1 MKSTPTSPKP
11 TPTKPKSTPA
21 KTTPTKTTPAKPTA
35 EPEPQP
41 QPKVS
46 RWSRVFFSVPLRL
59 LGAAIGIFVWSF
71 FLVWFLQCSY
81 AEGSVAAGWEFIGTY
96 PSVFWY
102 SVLIVALWLIL
113 LTAVLRSVFQAG
125 GFTWA
130 LLIIAAFANS
140 AKLAARDI
148 PLLPEDLGL
157 MGEAGSLMQFV
168 DTWDLV
174 RVILAVILVVAISC
188 YAGIKIRRAYRRVQ
202 INSHRFI
209 NIILRLVVVGLSFYA
224 LILTTEPIRRH
235 DGSRYY
241 EVSWLNTTFTAWNS
255 ATTYKENG
263 FILGYLYNLEKYRLT
278 APADY
283 SADTIEATVA
293 KYAALKAADDP
304 TRTPLAD
311 ADYNIVIILNE
322 SFYDLATLSDFYTF
336 TDRATGAVVDLTPN
350 LHRLQASYPHGQM
363 FTVDIGGGT
372 ANVEFETLTGLT
384 NYWTNTV
391 PYTDLI
397 SSLKTLPSVASW
409 ARSGGLNTVAMHS
422 FNGGM
427 YKRNLV
433 YPIMG
438 FNEFLDLNVLSDLT
452 YNASSHY
459 VDDGSL
465 YAAAL
470 TQLADHDERQLV
482 SLVTMQNHTSYDKI
496 PESDLRYHLATGAS
510 NPYNQYLL
518 EGYAQTL
525 QESDAYL
532 GEFIANL
539 EALDEPTVVLFYG
552 DHAPGIFDVVVDSDQ
567 PTRAYQTPYLIWAN
581 FDLPGVATADGS
593 GSAGLEG
600 ASSSSADA
608 ATNHAEAG
616 IALPTVSPNCLLG
629 ELYDTLQVQKPAYFY
644 LVDAVCSEV
653 PVLTHTAGQDDAI
666 EAIYATSEPLRAYQ
680 MATYDLLG
688 GKQYWIEFGGFE

>member
-1 MKSTPTSPKP
+1 MKPTPTSPKP
-11 TPTKPKSTPA
+11 
-21 KTTPTKTTPAKPTA
+21 TPTKTTPAKPTA

-46 RWSRVFFSVPLRL
+46 RWSRILFSTPLRL
-59 LGAAIGIFVWSF
+59 LGAAIGIFAWSF

-81 AEGSVAAGWEFIGTY
+81 AEGSVAAGW
-96 PSVFWY
+96 
-102 SVLIVALWLIL
+102 VALWLIL

-157 MGEAGSLMQFV
+157 VGEAGSLMQFV
-168 DTWDLV
+168 NVWDLV

-202 INSHRFI
+202 TDSHRVI

-255 ATTYKENG
+255 ATTYKKNG

-293 KYAALKAADDP
+293 KYAALKTADDP

-311 ADYNIVIILNE
+311 TDYNIVVILNE

-336 TDRATGAVVDLTPN
+336 TDRATGTIVDLTPN
-350 LHRLQASYPHGQM
+350 LHRMQASYLHGQM

-372 ANVEFETLTGLT
+372 ANVEFEALTGLT

-438 FNEFLDLNVLSDLT
+438 FNEFLDLNILSDLT

-532 GEFIANL
+532 GEFIADL
-539 EALDEPTVVLFYG
+539 EALDEPTVVLLYG

-581 FDLPGVATADGS
+581 FDLPSVTANNGPVNTN
-593 GSAGLEG
+593 
-600 ASSSSADA
+600 SSSTGAAAD
-608 ATNHAEAG
+608 HAEAG

-629 ELYDTLQVQKPAYFY
+629 ELYDVLQVQKPTYFY

-666 EAIYATSEPLRAYQ
+666 EATYATSEPLRAYQ

>member
-1 MKSTPTSPKP
+1 MSKHVSGRNPSPKATTAKIAP
-11 TPTKPKSTPA
+11 TKSTPA
-21 KTTPTKTTPAKPTA
+21 KTTPAKPTA
-35 EPEPQP
+35 EPELQP
-41 QPKVS
+41 QPKAS
-46 RWSRVFFSVPLRL
+46 RWSRVFFSTPLRL

-157 MGEAGSLMQFV
+157 VGEAGSLMQFV
-168 DTWDLV
+168 NAWDLV
-174 RVILAVILVVAISC
+174 RVILAIILVVAISC
-188 YAGIKIRRAYRRVQ
+188 YAGIKIRRAYRRIQ
-202 INSHRFI
+202 TNSHRVV

-283 SADTIEATVA
+283 SADTIEVTVA

-322 SFYDLATLSDFYTF
+322 SFYDLATLSDFYAF

-372 ANVEFETLTGLT
+372 ANVEFEALTGLT

-438 FNEFLDLNVLSDLT
+438 FNEFLDLNTLSGLT

-470 TQLADHDERQLV
+470 AQLADHDERQLV

-496 PESDLRYHLATGAS
+496 PESDLHYHLATGAS

-581 FDLPGVATADGS
+581 FDLPGVTANNGPANTSSDS
-593 GSAGLEG
+593 TG
-600 ASSSSADA
+600 AAAD
-608 ATNHAEAG
+608 HAETG
-616 IALPTVSPNCLLG
+616 TALPTVSPNCLLN
-629 ELYDTLQVQKPAYFY
+629 ELYNTLQVQKPAYFY

-666 EAIYATSEPLRAYQ
+666 EATYATSEPLRAYQ

>member
-11 TPTKPKSTPA
+11 
-21 KTTPTKTTPAKPTA
+21 TPTKTTPAKPTA

-81 AEGSVAAGWEFIGTY
+81 AEGSVVAGWEFIGTY

-157 MGEAGSLMQFV
+157 IGEAGSLMQFV

-174 RVILAVILVVAISC
+174 RVILTVILVVAISC
-188 YAGIKIRRAYRRVQ
+188 YAGVKIRRAYRRVQ
-202 INSHRFI
+202 TNSHRFI

-255 ATTYKENG
+255 ATTYKKNG

-293 KYAALKAADDP
+293 KYAALKTADDP

-311 ADYNIVIILNE
+311 TDYNIVVILNE

-336 TDRATGAVVDLTPN
+336 TDRTTGAVVDLTPN
-350 LHRLQASYPHGQM
+350 LHRLQASYLHGQM

-372 ANVEFETLTGLT
+372 ANVEFEALTGLT

-438 FNEFLDLNVLSDLT
+438 FNEFLDLNILSDLT

-581 FDLPGVATADGS
+581 FDLPDVTANNGPVNTSS
-593 GSAGLEG
+593 GSTG
-600 ASSSSADA
+600 AA
-608 ATNHAEAG
+608 ANHTEDG
-616 IALPTVSPNCLLG
+616 TALPTVSPNCLLG
-629 ELYDTLQVQKPAYFY
+629 ELYDVLQVQKPAYFY

-666 EAIYATSEPLRAYQ
+666 EATYATSEPLRAYQ